1 MNKRLLPAWQL
12 KPSVRHKKT
21 IIKIL
26 EFTLYALVW
35 LAKIVGSILVVMAY
49 VLSAALVFIF
59 KNTWRFTKWLVP
71 LGKEFLQEDLWP
83 FLKSFI
89 RVSAKFFSR
98 FYHLAKGKF
107 PALEKAL
114 HFVASALAQAVFY
127 IFKALYLIIF
137 YLLKIVWYGTV
148 VFYVKFLNFFGAK
161 AAILFGSPKI
171 FKIKLNSRAKE
182 FKLFMFWLAKPFIRQ
197 LPQAYEKKILPK
209 GRKVQVAMSPVVGFG
224 DFKKLL
230 REPNQLL
237 LRRAMAG
244 WMIFFLVISTL
255 GVASLTPLFDW
266 LFRDRQ
272 PAYAATFTGA
282 VKVSAGTTT
291 LSTNGGWY
299 TSLAHSGDGINGDAE
314 AGTFNPIHPGPSAT
328 DGAAGALALG
338 HVGVAATATYAAA
351 QFLGFKPSASGNLRG
366 IQLVLENLTITSLS
380 NVDIVVELLSFPT
393 ASCDLVS
400 CAGYVTGTQGAYNYP
415 DDTVVLRR
423 AVKQFNQGLSGENL
437 APGQYGRGTFDFRF
451 DPEVAVT
458 SGNHYGIR
466 IINMG
471 AGAPV
476 FGTWAASVPYGD
488 FPTVDGTIRT
498 IGTSDIDLTN
508 AATITMPKVLT
519 GHIGLS
525 AVAMVAGNSA
535 AGVGLPTV
543 RRTQNEHWTA
553 TYSGAGSDW
562 TLVGTVSGTQT
573 NKLTTPTVG
582 GTGAAWVN
590 DGVPFTTLSTNST
603 ASTVLCVASTSGF
616 ATNQTINLWDADT
629 ATVSLTIASVT
640 NSHASCSNGPAIVT
654 TAATAIGFTTNKN
667 ATVAQAIWK
676 NRIVQGAV
684 TTLTADS
691 AVSTRVCV
699 ASIDGFSAAVGT
711 AASVQIW
718 DNDTAP
724 IVTHRI
730 ASTNASDGA
739 CPASGPS
746 IILAA
751 NLTTAYTV
759 AQGAMISEISANIS
773 NVGTPSNGDVLR
785 FTSFNFTQNPIG
797 LNSLLARTTS
807 VVLAYAKSQAL
818 ATSLT
823 NYPFLSNRHIFFVA
837 YGDAN
842 TDAPADGDIVIVG
855 NGKSNGDTYDSA
867 NLDNDYTWLSKEQ
880 HVVSIDRS
888 WDAAMAYTGNYGT
901 AIGDGAGTRGNFAAY
916 SYNGGW
922 VSALVTPGSKLTIA
936 DNANQHYRL
945 TIPGKIVLDSD
956 SILAFGDST
965 DPLPASTHADIY
977 FDNVSPAASSLLTI
991 DSPATVTLTVASTS
1005 GFAPGDTI
1013 VIDDND
1019 SPATTRIVAAVE
1031 SGTVITLTAALVT
1044 GYTMAQGAYAAK
1056 GPQTELPTG
1065 TDRRAGVYT
1074 MTGLTGASA
1083 GTQDNNRTGRVNLYG
1098 QGSDNFRTMKSDLA
1112 VDIDGN
1118 IDTGFL
1124 GNNATDAGATW
1135 VDVKDNVVGNW
1146 QPLDNIT
1153 VAGGTNQVVDNNLSS
1168 VRMGGTDDIN
1178 QFPVWTGL
1186 AGLGRNALPTPNTET
1201 AEIGTIPVTDVYNAD
1216 YNGGS
1221 TLYSANYATS
1231 TTWTLFGDGANTELN
1246 DAIYFGDQGTNMM
1259 YSLEANLGTLMNAS
1273 ALFTWEFYNGAGWT
1287 SFTPRDA
1294 YKYQTRTGHTIPLSA
1309 NTTRNSYTVAVTSG
1323 NQANFGVDQVVM
1335 IDDNDSSPI
1344 YRRISAVAAG
1354 VITFT
1359 EPVTAD
1365 YTTAQSATISRLNG
1379 GQWKSFD
1386 PANFFTENGNS
1397 PRRILSWTPYDIT
1410 GTPAKTTVNGIN
1422 AYWVR
1427 VRVSGFTSW
1436 TTSPANQNTPIGMSG
1451 VERINSGVLNVSSG
1465 TQEAKLGQI
1474 TTGLSYDPNE
1484 TFTLEYGNSPGW
1496 IETHRYSAAA
1506 IVPPSAPYVW
1516 HIQNGQMS
1524 INETNLTHLNIQ
1536 NTNIDTTDYT
1546 VSGLVYM
1553 DMVADATT
1561 RRLGFLMR
1569 QSLDGNGY
1577 AALITKTNAAN
1588 TVGFYTTLAGVPTVI
1603 GTPTTKA
1610 FTDST
1615 WYCLKADVTGTAL
1628 SVKFWAT
1635 TDCTSGE
1642 PGPWDFTTTNAT
1654 YTTGKTGLYVGS
1666 ATSGAGTK
1674 AIFDS
1679 MSSSTGWAD
1688 NFDDADYWRLV
1699 GSSAGPIGN
1708 AYPSVPFTSSYLNFT
1723 IKHKGGWNG
1732 TVRPETGEKIYIS
1745 STAIKSYKGL
1755 DSSIGITT
1763 SNANTKYEVWDFEW
1777 NPTNSNYTVTGS
1789 ASGSAGT
1796 ATAGTTYT
1804 APNSQVSLRI
1814 NSGAPTA
1821 TKFGDRMLL
1830 LQNNYLRNNGAWTGV
1845 NGIGS
1850 AVLMPPTWAT
1860 TGSAIA
1866 TRYNIEGISGT
1877 ATARQHGTIDFWFK
1891 TNYTGAP
1898 ATSTSPY
1905 GQYLL
1910 DYANQGDTD
1919 RLFIRHNTNGKLEVA
1934 VYAGAVQGTL
1944 LQQTF
1949 SATAGEWHHLRVA
1962 WRETATAFKRAWLD
1976 GVAFETNNNTTLAAR
1991 GANAGLLR
1999 IGNNWQYNGAF
2010 DGAIDEFNIFDAEL
2024 DTSAS
2029 CNWGTFDVPTT
2040 IWTGGATPANCPSA
2054 TGANIYRASFDTAMN
2069 PQEGWVWADYAWGSP
2084 TMIFTNGADTGNER
2098 IRVITYPQR
2107 SRVWVDNT
2115 GEKYTPSARIK
2126 YGSGHEENGVATTL
2140 AGWSHNFT
2148 YHHKAARDSASSPT
2162 YSPVLNLKRSTHIW
2176 SDEDISYTGATL
2188 AAANMVNQGIG
2199 FGVSSVGL
2207 AGLASMNM
2215 SHVSME
2221 NQYNNFAVTTNPY
2234 TSVTPYP
2241 SQTISKSVFY
2251 NYFDRAYTVIAKTQG
2266 SNMVGA
2272 DFVTTHVGAANI
2284 GAGYNAFTSQNV
2296 GIDGSIFMGH
2306 RNAYV
2311 TVPPAAAGG
2320 AATFVSGRLY
2330 TVANSEFHNN
2340 GVTGAGTSG
2349 AVNLGVGV
2357 AKVTINDNK
2366 FSLNTNG
2373 VRLHGNAF
2381 ISMSDNTFDGH
2392 VSDGVVTV
2400 GAEYGSG
2407 IRSHPSYSSVAVTDD
2422 GSIFGRGMWNEADIS
2437 MPPNTV
2443 TFEAESLLQF
2453 TGVDT
2458 QILSPVFF
2466 GTQDYNNMSRLGD
2479 AYMAS
2484 TIPGTDIRMN
2494 YSSSSKDIVNQSTF
2508 GNMRTTGPGLSD
2520 TTVHTAGGYAWR
2532 MEPQN
2537 ADVALEYSAKV
2548 IGVAN
2553 EPLAVTGYIRMN
2565 SYYGSSNLPTV
2576 TLSGLGMT
2584 GANLTWTAANTADE
2598 WQQFVVSGTPTES
2611 ALADLT
2617 ISVQSAFVV
2626 EDSGSSE
2633 IIFNPL
2639 GNYLPP
2645 WVEDVDKTWTP
2656 NQWVGYLF
2664 QDTYGRIFE
2673 VVKNT
2678 QSILFLKGI
2687 VAPHLK
2693 STTMVN
2699 ATAGD
2704 YQLFRRPYVYLDDVS
2719 VLSGTVDTGTLD
2731 FFSSGQPVS
2740 PWLST
2745 GLTASS
2751 VWGAQVGSFA
2761 DIDGSFGQLL
2771 NDRLA
2776 IKRGLVSDVA
2786 ATATT
2791 FVTDLTQATS
2801 NFYQNQTVV
2810 MMSGQNAGVARRI
2823 SSYNGTT
2830 KAITVDAAL
2839 PFAPAFNDEFVI
2851 LSQYSNVTGGG
2862 GASAEEIAQAVWEYV
2877 DRKLTSAT
2885 LSGGGALATS
2895 AEIATLQAD
2904 VTAIKNKV
2912 DDIYTDT
2919 QYIRGGVD
2927 DIIAKWGIYS
2937 AADII
2942 SNLNT
2947 VQTRIGE
2954 HTDLSSANT
2963 LFGRSKFLQEKWG
2976 TQTADT
2982 IFNKADDAYNK
2993 INAVQIELGYNGQS
3007 TTAYQDLQAVLAYV
3021 DQLEGYV
3028 DTLETL
3034 VGSPA
3039 DASSADTLFGRIK
3052 QNSEAIAALN
3062 NLSAQQ
3068 VWEYGVR
3075 TLTGGVTLDDPTQV
3089 WDVASALLSQNGS
3102 IGKLIADN
3110 LDATIS
3116 SRGTSNLTAADVWS
3130 AATRTIT
3137 DIENDGLASLA
3148 ASVWAYSSRE
3158 LTAGDVTAQRVWD
3171 TLLTSITAINSI
3183 GSLLKTNIDATISSR
3198 ASSAE
3203 VTAVANS
3210 LNNLIS
3216 NLLVAQKAVDDL
3228 SPSTTEFDSTLT
3240 NTTDDFYNDGVL
3252 VFTSGSNAGQ
3262 VRRISDY
3269 VGSSKTVT
3277 ITPALASAPGSSDT
3291 FTILAATA
3299 NASLDA
3305 SAIWSYGSRYLSG
3318 ATLDTG
3324 SLATLSD
3331 IETTESTLSAQL
3343 DTLINNLIVAQ
3354 KAVND
3359 AGATDTQFVT
3369 TLTSASDDFYNNGVL
3384 VFTSGANAGQAR
3396 RITDYVG
3403 SSKQVTVSPALASA
3417 PGNADTF
3424 TILAAT
3430 ANSSVDAAAIWS
3442 YGNRYLSGATLDT
3455 GSLATLS
3462 DLQSTETNLDNA
3474 ISANSDKLDRI
3485 ISALIVSEN
3494 SVNDLAP
3501 STTVFA
3507 TALTNATND
3516 FYKNNIVLFT
3526 SGLNVGQV
3534 RRISAYN
3541 GTTKAIT
3548 VDPALSL
3555 APANAD
3561 TFIILAQTSST
3572 ATLDAASIWAYSGRY
3587 LSGADLD
3594 SGSLATLSDLQS
3606 TETTLGNSIDAVANS
3621 IDLLSDDLIAIR
3633 STVSTASIVATL
3645 SLFGTNLTSTVNDLY
3660 THALLT
3666 FTSGQNSGIAR
3677 RIDDYNGT
3685 SKAISIEPDLPYA
3698 PANGDAFTILKTLA
3712 VPVTKINTIQSDV
3725 AGIKDD
3731 VTLIK
3736 ADIALIKSQLD
3747 NIETNISTLETSI
3760 NNIEVSSGGGSST
3773 SNTTNVYNV
3782 KPEEMFTAM
3791 GTISSSINSIN
3802 TKLGRLDN
3810 DTLDTILSVAKEN
3823 MDDVKYVRNKL
3834 ADFRAVTTVQRQ
3846 VVQQTASPVVSTWY
3860 TSGSVD
3866 LNIMIS
3872 NPALTTQKVPF
3883 KIYLPK
3889 EAKTEH
3895 IMDDGGFNIQYD
3907 IQLDTLF
3914 ASGEIELKPGE
3925 SVKKFIKMRDIWLIA
3940 ENDLNLARTQA
3951 GDFYKKLQKNQYSS
3965 QALLLKNDIDERVEK
3980 ILRTQKENIASPQ
3993 DKIMTYREN
4002 KESLNAVN
4010 KDLEELKALLS
4021 QADASQGFLGA
4032 LGGIQTIS
4040 VWGII
4045 IAFVTGFGLLVAI
4058 LFSMWKH
4065 QVAIA
4070 NGQMALQ
4077 SHILTGKPLDMEK
4090 LNSGR
4095 GRSKNKKTK
4104 TDKNSPATIAKAEL
4118 KTKVSTSFLSY
4129 VKQFFSR
4136 LAKKIANN
4144 KVWLLSFVLTF
4155 AVLYLLA
4162 DKYGLLST
4170 IKQNILKLKGSQA
4183 VVENV
4188 NSVVVNE
4195 EVQNL
4200 VDIPDLANNAALSFG
4215 VDNGTSTSSSTDSL
4229 NNVAPSP
4236 VVSKKLLI
4244 KETPTGWL
4252 NLRQNANKTSK
4263 ILTKV
4268 QTNDKFE
4275 FLEKKTVV
4283 GDDYD
4288 WYSIN
4293 TEEGI
4298 KGWVYGQYVTEIDN

>member
-1 MNKRLLPAWQL
+1 MKKHSWPLWQFGRHGKQTTKKTLRLLEL
-12 KPSVRHKKT
+12 FVY
-21 IIKIL
+21 
-26 EFTLYALVW
+26 FLVW
-35 LAKIVGSILVVMAY
+35 LAKIITSALVLIAY
-49 VLSAALVFIF
+49 VLFITAVFIF
-59 KNTWRFTKWLVP
+59 KNLQLLFRWLLPRVS
-71 LGKEFLQEDLWP
+71 F
-83 FLKSFI
+83 FLKRDFWP
-89 RVSAKFFSR
+89 RVNNFSR
-98 FYHLAKGKF
+98 LVKTKLPIVEISLRFLVKNI
-107 PALEKAL
+107 ALG
-114 HFVASALAQAVFY
+114 VFY
-127 IFKALYLIIF
+127 LFKGLYLFFFVI
-137 YLLKIVWYGTV
+137 LKIVWYGMSL
-148 VFYVKFLNFFGAK
+148 FLLKFLGFFGPRA
-161 AAILFGSPKI
+161 SYI
-171 FKIKLNSRAKE
+171 FDHKTEFKNNFKVRLGE
-182 FKLFMFWLAKPFIRQ
+182 FKLFLLWIVKPLVRFV
-197 LPQAYEKKILPK
+197 PDYYEKKIIPK
-209 GRKVQVAMSPVVGFG
+209 NRQARLAMQPVLNLA
-224 DFKKLL
+224 DFKHLL
-230 REPNQLL
+230 REPRQVL
-237 LRRAMAG
+237 LRRTMAS
-244 WMIFFLVISTL
+244 WLVFSIIVSTL
-255 GVASLTPLFDW
+255 GITSFTPLFNW
-266 LFRDRQ
+266 LFKNDT

-291 LSTNGGWY
+291 LSTNGSWY
-299 TSLAHSGDGINGDAE
+299 TAMAYSGDGVNGDAE
-314 AGTFNPIHPGPSAT
+314 SGTFNPIHPGPSVT

-338 HVGVAATATYAAA
+338 HVAVGATATYAAA
-351 QFLGFKPSASGNLRG
+351 QFIGFKPSASGNLRG
-366 IQLVLENLTITSLS
+366 VQLILENLTITSLS
-380 NVDIVVELLSFPT
+380 NVDIVAELLSFPS
-393 ASCDLVS
+393 ASCTTS
-400 CAGYVTGTQGAYNYP
+400 CSNYVTGTQGAYTYP
-415 DDTVVLRR
+415 ADTVVLRR
-423 AVKQFNQGLSGENL
+423 AAIQFNKGLSGENL

-451 DPEVAVT
+451 DPELAVT
-458 SGNHYGIR
+458 SGAHYGIR

-471 AGAPV
+471 AGTPV
-476 FGTWAASVPYGD
+476 FGTWAANAPYGD
-488 FPTVDGTIRT
+488 FPTVNGTIRT
-498 IGTSDIDLTN
+498 IGANDIDLTN
-508 AATITMPKVLT
+508 APTITMPKVLAA
-519 GHIGLS
+519 HNGLT
-525 AVAMVAGNSA
+525 AAAMVAANSA

-553 TYSGAGSDW
+553 TYSSSNSNW
-562 TLVGTVSGTQT
+562 TLAGTVSGTQT
-573 NKLTTPTVG
+573 NKLTTPTAG

-590 DGVPFTTLSTNST
+590 DGVPFTTLTLDST

-629 ATVSLTIASVT
+629 ATVSLTVASVT

-654 TAATAIGFTTNKN
+654 TAATTTGFTTSKN

-676 NRIVQGAV
+676 NRIVQGAI

-691 AVSTRVCV
+691 SVSTRVCV
-699 ASIDGFSAAVGT
+699 ASVDGFSAAVGT

-739 CPASGPS
+739 CPSSGPS

-751 NLTTAYTV
+751 NLTTAFTV

-773 NVGTPSNGDVLR
+773 NIGTPADGAVLR
-785 FTSFNFTQNPIG
+785 FTSYNFTQNPIG
-797 LNSLLARTTS
+797 LNSQLARTTS
-807 VVLAYAKSQAL
+807 VALAYAKSQAL
-818 ATSLT
+818 ATSNT

-855 NGKSNGDTYDSA
+855 NGANNSDTADST
-867 NLDNDYTWLSKEQ
+867 NLTNDYVWLNKTQ

-888 WDAAMAYTGNYGT
+888 WDAALAYTGNYGA

-936 DNANQHYRL
+936 DTANQHYRL

-956 SILAFGDST
+956 STLAFGDST

-977 FDNVSPAASSLLTI
+977 FDNISPAASSLLTI

-1005 GFAPGDTI
+1005 NFAPGDTI
-1013 VIDDND
+1013 IIDDND
-1019 SPATTRIVAAVE
+1019 SVATTRIIAAVE
-1031 SGTVITLTAALVT
+1031 SSTVITLTAALVA
-1044 GYTMAQGAYAAK
+1044 GYTVAQGAYAAK

-1065 TDRRAGVYT
+1065 QDRRAGVYT
-1074 MTGLTGASA
+1074 MTGLTGTSA

-1098 QGSDNFRTMKSDLA
+1098 QGNDNFRTMKSDLA

-1118 IDTGFL
+1118 IDTGYL
-1124 GNNATDAGATW
+1124 GNNSTDAGATW

-1186 AGLGRNALPTPNTET
+1186 SGLGRNALPTPNAET
-1201 AEIGTIPVTDVYNAD
+1201 AEIGTIPVTNVYNAD

-1221 TLYSANYATS
+1221 PLYSTNYASS

-1294 YKYQTRTGHTIPLSA
+1294 YKYQTRTGHSVPLSA
-1309 NTTRNSYTVAVTSG
+1309 NTTRNSYTVSVTSG

-1344 YRRISAVAAG
+1344 YRRISALAAG

-1379 GQWKSFD
+1379 GQWKSFN
-1386 PANFFTENGNS
+1386 PSNFFTENGNS
-1397 PRRILSWTPYDIT
+1397 PRRILSWTPYDLT
-1410 GTPAKTTVNGIN
+1410 GTPAKTTINGVN

-1427 VRVSGFTSW
+1427 VRISGFTSW
-1436 TTSPANQNTPIGMSG
+1436 TTSPVNQNTPIGMSG
-1451 VERINSGVLNVSSG
+1451 LERIDSGALNVSSG

-1496 IETHRYSAAA
+1496 IETHKYSAAA

-1516 HIQNGQMS
+1516 HIKDGQMN

-1536 NTNIDTTDYT
+1536 NTNVDTTDYS

-1553 DMVADATT
+1553 DMAADATS

-1569 QSLDGNGY
+1569 QSIDGNGY

-1610 FTDST
+1610 FSDST
-1615 WYCLKADVTGTAL
+1615 WYCLKADVTGTTL

-1635 TDCTSGE
+1635 TDCNSGE
-1642 PGPWDFTTTNAT
+1642 PGSWDFTTTNAT
-1654 YTTGKTGLYVGS
+1654 YTTGKTGIYVGS
-1666 ATSGAGTK
+1666 ATSGQGTK

-1679 MSSSTGWAD
+1679 MSASNGWAD

-1732 TVRPETGEKIYIS
+1732 TVRPEVGDKIYIS

-1755 DSSIGITT
+1755 DNSIGITT
-1763 SNANTKYEVWDFEW
+1763 SDANTKYEVWDFEW

-1789 ASGSAGT
+1789 ATGAAGT
-1796 ATAGTTYT
+1796 ATPGTTYT
-1804 APNSQVSLRI
+1804 APDSKISLRI
-1814 NSGAPTA
+1814 NSGNPTA

-1845 NGIGS
+1845 NGMGS
-1850 AVLMPPTWAT
+1850 AVLLPPTWT
-1860 TGSAIA
+1860 LTGSPIA
-1866 TRYNIEGISGT
+1866 TRYNIEGQSGT

-1891 TNYTGAP
+1891 TNYTGSP

-1910 DYANQGDTD
+1910 DYANLGDTD
-1919 RLFIRHNTNGKLEVA
+1919 RLFVRHNTNGKLEVA
-1934 VYAGAVQGTL
+1934 IYAGAVQGTL

-1949 SATAGEWHHLRVA
+1949 SATAGEWHHLRIA
-1962 WRETATAFKRAWLD
+1962 WRDTATAFKRAWLD
-1976 GVAFETNNNTTLAAR
+1976 GVAFETNQGSTLAAR
-1991 GANAGLLR
+1991 GANAGLIRL
-1999 IGNNWQYNGAF
+1999 GNNWQYNGAF
-2010 DGAIDEFNIFDAEL
+2010 DGAIDEFNIFDYEV
-2024 DTSAS
+2024 DTSGA
-2029 CNWGTFDVPTT
+2029 CNFGNFTVPATV
-2040 IWTGGATPANCPSA
+2040 WTGGATAGCGSSIG
-2054 TGANIYRASFDTAMN
+2054 TNIYRASFDTTMN
-2069 PQEGWVWADYAWGSP
+2069 PQEGWIWADYAYGSP
-2084 TMIFTNGADTGNER
+2084 NMIFTNGADTGNER
-2098 IRVITYPQR
+2098 IRVITYPER
-2107 SRVWVDNT
+2107 TRVWVDNT

-2126 YGSGHEENGVATTL
+2126 YGSGHEENGTAATL

-2148 YHHKAARDSASSPT
+2148 YHHKAARDSSSSPT

-2199 FGVSSVGL
+2199 FGVSAVGL
-2207 AGLASMNM
+2207 AGLASMNLN
-2215 SHVSME
+2215 HLSME

-2241 SQTISKSVFY
+2241 TQTISKSVFY

-2272 DFVTTHVGAANI
+2272 YFVTTHVGAANI
-2284 GAGYNAFTSQNV
+2284 GTGYNAFTSQNV

-2311 TVPPAAAGG
+2311 TAPPAAAGG

-2340 GVTGAGTSG
+2340 GVTGAGTTG
-2349 AVNLGVGV
+2349 ALNFGVGV
-2357 AKVTINDNK
+2357 AKVTINNNK

-2373 VRLHGNAF
+2373 IRLHGNAF
-2381 ISMSDNTFDGH
+2381 INMSNNTFDGH
-2392 VSDGVVTV
+2392 VSDGSVTV

-2407 IRSHPSYSSVAVTDD
+2407 IRSHPSYSSVSVTDN

-2437 MPPNTV
+2437 MPPNTA

-2479 AYMAS
+2479 TYMAS

-2494 YSSSSKDIVNQSTF
+2494 YSSSTKDIVNQSTF
-2508 GNMRTTGPGLSD
+2508 GNMRTTGAGLID

-2537 ADVALEYSAKV
+2537 PDVALEYSAKV

-2553 EPLAVTGYIRMN
+2553 EPLAVTGYIRVN
-2565 SYYGSSNLPTV
+2565 SYYGSNNLPTV

-2584 GANLTWTAANTADE
+2584 GANLTWTAQDSANE

-2617 ISVQSAFVV
+2617 ISTQSSFVV
-2626 EDSGSSE
+2626 EDEGSSE
-2633 IIFNPL
+2633 VIFNPL

-2645 WVEDVDKTWTP
+2645 WVEDVDKSWTP

-2664 QDTYGRIFE
+2664 KDTYGRIFE

-2678 QSILFLKGI
+2678 PTILFLKGI

-2693 STTMVN
+2693 STTMTN
-2699 ATAGD
+2699 TTAGD
-2704 YQLFRRPYVYLDDVS
+2704 YQLFRRPFVYLDDVS

-2751 VWGAQVGSFA
+2751 IWGAQVGSFA

-2776 IKRGLVSDVA
+2776 VKRGLVSDVA
-2786 ATATT
+2786 ATVTA
-2791 FVTDLTQATS
+2791 FVTDLTEATS

-2810 MMSGQNAGVARRI
+2810 MMSGQNAGISRRI

-2830 KAITVDAAL
+2830 KSITVDAAL
-2839 PFAPAFNDEFVI
+2839 PFAPAFNDEFVV
-2851 LSQYSNVTGGG
+2851 LSQYSNVSSSGG

-2885 LSGGGALATS
+2885 LTSGGALATS

-2919 QYIRGGVD
+2919 QYIRGEVD
-2927 DIIAKWGIYS
+2927 DIVSKWGIYS

-2942 SNLNT
+2942 SSLTT

-2976 TQTADT
+2976 TQTADA
-2982 IFNKADDAYNK
+2982 IFNKADEAYNK
-2993 INAVQIELGYNGQS
+2993 INSVQTELGYNGQS
-3007 TTAYQDLQAVLAYV
+3007 TTAYQDLQTVLGYV

-3034 VGSPA
+3034 VGSPS
-3039 DASSADTLFGRIK
+3039 DLSSADTLFGRIQ
-3052 QNSEAIAALN
+3052 QNYEAIAALN

-3068 VWEYGVR
+3068 VWEYGTR

-3110 LDATIS
+3110 LDAAIS

-3130 AATRTIT
+3130 SATRTIT

-3171 TLLTSITAINSI
+3171 TLLTSITAIDSI
-3183 GSLLKTNIDATISSR
+3183 GTLLKTNIDVTISSR
-3198 ASSAE
+3198 ASASDLAALQATLDQFIATLIIAE
-3203 VTAVANS
+3203 
-3210 LNNLIS
+3210 
-3216 NLLVAQKAVDDL
+3216 KAVNDAGA
-3228 SPSTTEFDSTLT
+3228 SNTQFISTLASAS
-3240 NTTDDFYNDGVL
+3240 DDFYNDGVL
-3252 VFTSGSNAGQ
+3252 VFTSGANAGQ
-3262 VRRISDY
+3262 VRRITGY
-3269 VGSSKTVT
+3269 VGATKQVT
-3277 ITPALASAPGSSDT
+3277 LSPALGSAPANGDT
-3291 FTILAATA
+3291 FSVLAATA
-3299 NASLDA
+3299 NASLDPA
-3305 SAIWSYGSRYLSG
+3305 AIWSYASRSLTA
-3318 ATLDTG
+3318 ATLDAG

-3331 IETTESTLSAQL
+3331 IESTESTLSAQL
-3343 DTLINNLIVAQ
+3343 DTLIDNLIVAQ

-3359 AGATDTQFVT
+3359 VSASDTQFIT
-3369 TLTSASDDFYNNGVL
+3369 TLTSASNDFYNNGVL
-3384 VFTSGANAGQAR
+3384 VFTSGVNAGQAR
-3396 RITDYVG
+3396 RITDYIG
-3403 SSKQVTVSPALASA
+3403 SSKQITVSPALASA

-3424 TILAAT
+3424 TILAQT
-3430 ANSSVDAAAIWS
+3430 ANSAVDAAAIWS
-3442 YGNRYLSGATLDT
+3442 YGNRYLSGATLDS

-3462 DLQSTETNLDNA
+3462 DIQDTETVLSNA
-3474 ISANSDKLDRI
+3474 ISANSAKLDKI
-3485 ISALIVSEN
+3485 ISALIVAETA
-3494 SVNDLAP
+3494 VDDLAP

-3507 TALTNATND
+3507 TALTNTTND
-3516 FYKNNIVLFT
+3516 FYKNNILLFT
-3526 SGLNVGQV
+3526 SGMNIGQV
-3534 RRISAYN
+3534 RRITAYN

-3555 APANAD
+3555 APTDAD
-3561 TFIILAQTSST
+3561 TFTILAQTSNS
-3572 ATLDAASIWAYSGRY
+3572 ATLDAASVWAYSGRY
-3587 LSGADLD
+3587 LSGANLD
-3594 SGSLATLSDLQS
+3594 SGSLATLSNLQS
-3606 TETTLGNSIDAVANS
+3606 TETTLNSGISTLQNT

-3633 STVSTASIVATL
+3633 STVNTAEIVATL
-3645 SLFGTNLTSTVNDLY
+3645 SLFGSNLASTVDDLY

-3666 FTSGQNSGIAR
+3666 FTSGQNSGVAR

-3685 SKAISIEPDLPYA
+3685 TKAIILEPDLPFA
-3698 PANGDAFTILKTLA
+3698 PNNGDAFTILKQLA

-3736 ADIALIKSQLD
+3736 EDVALIKTQLD
-3747 NIETNISTLETSI
+3747 NVEASIATLETSI
-3760 NNIEVSSGGGSST
+3760 NNIEIGSGSST
-3773 SNTTNVYNV
+3773 TNHTNVYNL
-3782 KPEEMFTAM
+3782 KPEEMFSAM

-3810 DTLDTILSVAKEN
+3810 DTLDTILSVSREN
-3823 MDDVKYVRNKL
+3823 MDDVKYVRNKI
-3834 ADFRAVTTVQRQ
+3834 ADFKTVTNVQRQ
-3846 VVQQTASPVVSTWY
+3846 VVEQTASPIVSTWY

-3872 NPALTTQKVPF
+3872 NPALITQKVPF

-3895 IMDDGGFNIQYD
+3895 IIDDGGFNIQYD

-3940 ENDLNLARTQA
+3940 ENDLSLAQAQA

-3965 QALLLKNDIDERVEK
+3965 QALLLKNDVDERIEK
-3980 ILRTQKENIASPQ
+3980 ILRTQKENTASPQ

-4002 KESLNAVN
+4002 KESLSAVN
-4010 KDLEELKALLS
+4010 KDLEELKALVT

-4032 LGGIQTIS
+4032 FGGMQAVS

-4045 IAFVTGFGLLVAI
+4045 IAFVTGFALLVTI
-4058 LFSMWKH
+4058 LFSMWRH
-4065 QVAIA
+4065 QINIA
-4070 NGQMALQ
+4070 NGQLALQ
-4077 SHILTGKPLDMEK
+4077 SNM
-4090 LNSGR
+4090 
-4095 GRSKNKKTK
+4095 
-4104 TDKNSPATIAKAEL
+4104 
-4118 KTKVSTSFLSY
+4118 
-4129 VKQFFSR
+4129 
-4136 LAKKIANN
+4136 
-4144 KVWLLSFVLTF
+4144 
-4155 AVLYLLA
+4155 AVM
-4162 DKYGLLST
+4162 T
-4170 IKQNILKLKGSQA
+4170 
-4183 VVENV
+4183 VE
-4188 NSVVVNE
+4188 
-4195 EVQNL
+4195 
-4200 VDIPDLANNAALSFG
+4200 
-4215 VDNGTSTSSSTDSL
+4215 
-4229 NNVAPSP
+4229 
-4236 VVSKKLLI
+4236 SKKLVASSGAKPKKSSRAKKKVSKLAIEAIEEKVNVNFAKFIWQKINRKIVWLVLI
-4244 KETPTGWL
+4244 IILAAFSAYLLRPQIMILKNKIIATSNNKAMVTNVNDLVSNEVADGLDISGNIDNELINLSFSEGGNSSTTATSTEGEVVIYLIIKDTPTGWL
-4252 NLRQNANKTSK
+4252 NLREIPSKSAK
-4263 ILTKV
+4263 ILTQV
-4268 QTNDKFE
+4268 NSGDKFE
-4275 FLEKKTVV
+4275 AVEKQTVA
-4283 GDDYD
+4283 GDSYD
-4288 WYSIN
+4288 WYKVIVDDKIS
-4293 TEEGI
+4293 
-4298 KGWVYGQYVTEIDN
+4298 GWIYGQYITEIEG